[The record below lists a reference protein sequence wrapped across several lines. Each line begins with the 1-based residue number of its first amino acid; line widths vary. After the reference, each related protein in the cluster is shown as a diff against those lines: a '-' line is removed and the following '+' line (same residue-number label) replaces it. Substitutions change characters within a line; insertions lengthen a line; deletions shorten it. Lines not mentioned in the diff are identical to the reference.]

1 MIPTSSNS
9 ENSENSKPI
18 ENNVGASLA
27 LLMAN
32 KKQISENKI
41 NDVSMTFE
49 KEQNKKEDEQELD
62 PLLLL

>member
-1 MIPTSSNS
+1 MISTSSNS

-32 KKQISENKI
+32 KKQNSENKI
-41 NDVSMTFE
+41 NDVSMTF
-49 KEQNKKEDEQELD
+49 
-62 PLLLL
+62 